1 MDKHSVIISGHSTSL
16 SLEPEFW
23 SELKGIAKDKKI
35 PVAVL
40 IEQIDN
46 TRTGNLSAAVRVYVL
61 NFLKEKVI
69 NNKQA

>member
-23 SELKGIAKDKKI
+23 AELRSIAGDKKI
-35 PVAVL
+35 PVAKL

-46 TRTGNLSAAVRVYVL
+46 TRQGNLSAAVRVYVL
-61 NFLKEKVI
+61 KSLKHKVVD
-69 NNKQA
+69 NK